1 MKTGPTANSRGTSG
15 ARCNTGSETPKS
27 WALSP
32 QLHWSLARIIL
43 LAVATFLLLRP
54 VLLTNVGADDLLN
67 PFSQLFHVGT
77 NPTTVLRSSSRFVS
91 VTGHFNYLGQAIGSL
106 AVLSWTILIGQF
118 GLHFNVI
125 YAATKFLTYV
135 IAIASSVWVVR
146 LSCRAGEHRMSR
158 TQGWVVVLLVLVIP
172 LQIHIPWSND
182 PVASYPLSGFL
193 TASLGV
199 IFIGLAHSRLS
210 SASWLQLTFVGLYG
224 AGIVLYYEFNSF
236 AIMSV
241 LPLILHRLWTTR
253 STVRT
258 VAVTLARAMLL
269 VGPAAATT
277 AYFFLRNRAG
287 SAAYSGT
294 EISLASP
301 FPTTFRNALLSSLP
315 GSSWGIGSD
324 WLGSTPG
331 IFGRHLLPFIAGLLL
346 LAIAW
351 RGQSVPSDHNPQ
363 VAGLSRQ
370 VYPSLVAGS
379 LLIYWLGATFTQ
391 AATVKVQ
398 QEAVRIGQVYN
409 YYAVGAMCFSL
420 IVLVVLANVRLRQT
434 LASVLVISVCVLG
447 LGQYSFNSAVT
458 EKYNAATAFTGVLLN
473 SIDPEELNEERC
485 TALDYWKSAG
495 WPEYYWLDMEL
506 GLQRLGEVYWEQP
519 FCTR

>member
-1 MKTGPTANSRGTSG
+1 MPKP
-15 ARCNTGSETPKS
+15 PKS
-27 WALSP
+27 LVRLFLLSG
-32 QLHWSLARIIL
+32 
-43 LAVATFLLLRP
+43 ATFLLLRP

-77 NPTTVLRSSSRFVS
+77 NPATVLRSSSRLVS

-106 AVLSWTILIGQF
+106 AVLAWIVLIGQF

-125 YAATKFLTYV
+125 YGATKFLTYAV
-135 IAIASSVWVVR
+135 AIASSVWVVR
-146 LSCRAGEHRMSR
+146 MSYRSSGHRLSW
-158 TQGWVVVLLVLVIP
+158 TQGWVVVLLVLVLP

-193 TASLGV
+193 TASLGI
-199 IFIGLAHSRLS
+199 IFIGLAHSRLG
-210 SASWLQLTFVGLYG
+210 SAGWFHLTLVGLYG
-224 AGIVLYYEFNSF
+224 AGVVLYYEFNSF
-236 AIMSV
+236 AVMSV
-241 LPLILHRLWTTR
+241 LPLILHQLWTSR
-253 STVRT
+253 STLRT
-258 VAVTLARAMLL
+258 LAVSLARAGLL

-277 AYFFLRNRAG
+277 IYFFLRNRAG

-294 EISLASP
+294 EISLGSP

-315 GSSWGIGSD
+315 RSSWGIGSD
-324 WLGSTPG
+324 WLGATPELV
-331 IFGRHLLPFIAGLLL
+331 GRHLLPFIAGLLL

-351 RGQSVPSDHNPQ
+351 GVQPVSNDHHPQ
-363 VAGLSRQ
+363 VARLSRQ
-370 VYPSLVAGS
+370 VNPSLVIGS

-409 YYAVGAMCFSL
+409 FYAVGAMCFSL
-420 IVLVVLANVRLRQT
+420 MVLIVLVNVRPRRILT
-434 LASVLVISVCVLG
+434 AALLISACALG

-458 EKYNAATAFTGVLLN
+458 EKYNAATVFTGSLLN
-473 SIDPEELNEERC
+473 SIDPGQTNNARC
-485 TALDYWKSAG
+485 AALDFWKSAG

-506 GLQRLGEVYWEQP
+506 GLQRLGEVYWQQP